1 MVLRILT
8 ALVEEPATA
17 TDLVTK
23 LGTAQASTSRRLT
36 QMLREGLV
44 TKERTDI
51 DRRRRLYTVTREG
64 RALLGR
70 HRALVAPPPGPPK
83 EVTPER
89 RGRYLRGALDGALT
103 LRRQTNRLDVAAERL
118 RVVVDRADV
127 IEDQALAID
136 ATAELVTTLRQS
148 GDHDALHPLLERLER
163 ISVGQEQSSGRTAL
177 PAFAHHAYALGRLK
191 VRNDAELI
199 DAQDHLRTAIIAYG
213 QLAEVPPYGAR
224 RDWESRQA
232 WSVIGLGDNLRRRSQ
247 YERAFGRTHEAL
259 KMFRAID
266 DPYGTTR
273 SLIHAGFC
281 LRLMGSYPLAGRCL
295 EAALR
300 LADEHQFERFRADA
314 LMHMGEVHRC
324 LGHLNEA
331 QEALAEAISH
341 AEQMQL
347 TTLQAFAQSALGAV
361 ACQRADLGE
370 AKAVLARA
378 QQMFEQIEHPEGLAL
393 NQRRNAVV
401 ARHMLVEGVGDAR
414 VVGVLLGAV
423 YRKYARLRSPAGMA
437 ACDVEKG
444 RLALLTQKK
453 FDNVVIRLTGEL
465 DRTDS
470 RGLIERDPWMPE
482 VLADFASAAQDP
494 RLTERTDIV
503 LANAEALRGDKRQ
516 ELVTAVDQVAKPVDP
531 SCDEDDQKP
540 KGTEIPAADMGGETR
555 RDLTPALQAA

>member
-1 MVLRILT
+1 MTLRILA
-8 ALVEEPATA
+8 ALVEKPATA

-36 QMLREGLV
+36 QMLHDGLV
-44 TKERTDI
+44 TKERIDV

-70 HRALVAPPPGPPK
+70 HRALSAPPQGPPK
-83 EVTPER
+83 EVTLER
-89 RGRYLRGALDGALT
+89 RARYLRGALEGALK
-103 LRRQTNRLDVAAERL
+103 LRRQANRLDVAAERL

-127 IEDQALAID
+127 IADQALAID

-148 GDHDALHPLLERLER
+148 GDRKALEPLLGRLER
-163 ISVGQEQSSGRTAL
+163 VSVGQERGSGQTAL

-191 VRNDAELI
+191 VRTDTELI
-199 DAQDHLRTAIIAYG
+199 AAQDHLRTAIIAYN
-213 QLAEVPPYGAR
+213 QLAEVPPYGVP

-232 WSVIGLGDNLRRRSQ
+232 WSIIGLGDNLRRRSH
-247 YERAFGRTHEAL
+247 YEPAFAQTYDAL

-266 DPYGTTR
+266 DPYGTAR
-273 SLIHAGFC
+273 SLIQAGFC

-300 LADEHQFERFRADA
+300 LAEEHQFERLRADA

-324 LGHLNEA
+324 LGHLEKA
-331 QEALAEAISH
+331 QDSLTEAIGR

-370 AKAVLARA
+370 AKVVLARA
-378 QQMFEQIEHPEGLAL
+378 QEMFEQIEHREGLAL
-393 NQRRNAVV
+393 NERRNAVV
-401 ARHMLVEGVGDAR
+401 ARHMLVEGIGEAGAVGA
-414 VVGVLLGAV
+414 LLGAV
-423 YRKYARLRSPAGMA
+423 YKRYAKLRSPAGMA

-444 RLALLTQKK
+444 RLALFTQKR
-453 FDNVVIRLTGEL
+453 FDRVVARLTGEL

-470 RGLIERDPWMPE
+470 RGLIERDPCVPE
-482 VLADFASAAQDP
+482 VLAAFASAAKDP
-494 RLTERTDIV
+494 GLTERTDLV
-503 LANAEALRGDKRQ
+503 LANAEELRGTKRKDR
-516 ELVTAVDQVAKPVDP
+516 LRSRP
-531 SCDEDDQKP
+531 
-540 KGTEIPAADMGGETR
+540 GR
-555 RDLTPALQAA
+555 QACRPLL